1 MIYIIFII
9 KRKTV
14 DSENISEKLSL
25 FDIPE
30 LKNK

>member
-1 MIYIIFII
+1 MIYIIFIR

-30 LKNK
+30 LEK